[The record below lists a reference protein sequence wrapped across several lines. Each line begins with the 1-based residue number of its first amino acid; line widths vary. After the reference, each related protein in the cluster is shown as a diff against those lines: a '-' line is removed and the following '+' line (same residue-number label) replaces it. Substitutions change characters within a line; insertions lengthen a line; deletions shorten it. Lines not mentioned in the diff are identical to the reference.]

1 MTRALF
7 VFLDGVGL
15 GPASEHNPLH
25 TLDLPALRALAGGQA
40 WTAGA
45 EPIRQKRHV
54 FVPIDAT
61 LGVEGLPQSGTG
73 QAALF
78 TGVDAVRLHG
88 RHFGPFPPTKTH
100 APLAEQS
107 VFARL
112 HQKGVPLDTMA
123 FANAYPERF
132 FRAMELRGRW
142 TATTR
147 MARAA
152 GVRLRTAQDL
162 VLGHA
167 LTADLTGQ
175 AWQRH
180 LDPDH
185 VPISPEAAGQRLAS
199 LAGRHRFTLYEY
211 PYTDTAGHGR
221 DGLTPE
227 AILPIVDAALGAL
240 LASLDPERELLVISS
255 DHGNIE
261 RPTTKSHTTNPV
273 PLIALGPGAERF
285 AEATSLLDVTPALV
299 EALTGEAAPEA
310 SVSART

>member
-1 MTRALF
+1 MNRALF

-15 GPASEHNPLH
+15 GPSSEHNPLH
-25 TLDLPALRALAGGQA
+25 TLPLPGLRLLAGGQD
-40 WTAGA
+40 WTANL
-45 EPIRQKRHV
+45 EPVHEEDHV
-54 FVPIDAT
+54 VVALDAT

-78 TGVDAVRLHG
+78 TGIDAVRLHG
-88 RHFGPFPPTKTH
+88 RHFGPFPPTAAH
-100 APLAEQS
+100 PALAEQS
-107 VFARL
+107 VYARL
-112 HQKGVPLDTMA
+112 RAEEVHRLA

-132 FRAMELRGRW
+132 FRAMDARGRW

-152 GVRLRTAQDL
+152 DVRLRTASDL
-162 VLGHA
+162 NLGNA
-167 LTADLTGQ
+167 LPADITGER
-175 AWQRH
+175 WRRH

-185 VPISPEAAGQRLAS
+185 VPTSPTEAARRL
-199 LAGRHRFTLYEY
+199 LALTEEHRFTLFEY

-221 DGLTPE
+221 DGVTPE
-227 AILPIVDAALGAL
+227 EVLPLVDEFLGVIAR
-240 LASLDPERELLVISS
+240 ERSEEVLLVVSS

-273 PLIALGPGAERF
+273 PLVALGPGAGAF

-299 EALTGEAAPEA
+299 EAL
-310 SVSART
+310 RR